1 MRTSVVARRYAPP
14 VLEFGEE
21 VLDLVTLLVERL
33 VIGIWN
39 LPASARRD
47 AGFDALCLQGFPE

>member
-21 VLDLVTLLVERL
+21 VLDLVTLLVEPFI
-33 VIGIWN
+33 VKIWN
-39 LPASARRD
+39 LPASTRRD
-47 AGFDALCLQGFPE
+47 AGFDALCLQGVPE

>member
-1 MRTSVVARRYAPP
+1 MRTSVVARRDAPP

-33 VIGIWN
+33 VVGIWN
-39 LPASARRD
+39 LSA
-47 AGFDALCLQGFPE
+47 AA